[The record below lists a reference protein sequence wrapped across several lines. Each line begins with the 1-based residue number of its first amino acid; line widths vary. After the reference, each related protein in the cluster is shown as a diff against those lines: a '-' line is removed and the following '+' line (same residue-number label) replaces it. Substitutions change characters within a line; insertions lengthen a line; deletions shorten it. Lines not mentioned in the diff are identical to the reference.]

1 MNTFFMLKIIDYLT
15 VKDKIYLTFGFSF
28 FLAKYVKQ
36 SKIFNSFVFK
46 LNSIQIMKKL
56 FFGTIILSVLL
67 TSCVS
72 TKKYADLESQH
83 NKTKDELVDAK
94 AELQGCLVDKD
105 HLMELNKSLKEDK
118 ARSIQQVENLTVLT
132 QSSSDNIKEVIA
144 QLSEKDK
151 YINGVRDAMTKKDSI
166 NLALAF
172 QLKKDLAA
180 GIQDEDIQIDV
191 EKTVVY
197 ISIADKMLFKSGSAT
212 VSDRAKEVL
221 GKVATVVNS
230 KPEMEVQVEG
240 YTDNVPISTK
250 NMKDNWDL
258 SVARATSVV
267 RVLQTD
273 FDVAPSRLIAAGRS
287 EYVPLAS
294 NDTAEGRST
303 NRRTRIVILPKLE
316 EFFDILEQK
325 PE

>member
-1 MNTFFMLKIIDYLT
+1 
-15 VKDKIYLTFGFSF
+15 
-28 FLAKYVKQ
+28 
-36 SKIFNSFVFK
+36 
-46 LNSIQIMKKL
+46 
-56 FFGTIILSVLL
+56 
-67 TSCVS
+67 
-72 TKKYADLESQH
+72 
-83 NKTKDELVDAK
+83 
-94 AELQGCLVDKD
+94 
-105 HLMELNKSLKEDK
+105 MELNNSLKEDK
-118 ARSIQQVENLTVLT
+118 ARSLQQVENLTVLT

-172 QLKKDLAA
+172 QLKKGLAD
-180 GIQDEDIQIDV
+180 GIQDEDIQIEV

-197 ISIADKMLFKSGSAT
+197 ISIADKMLFKSGSAI

-240 YTDNVPISTK
+240 YTDNVPIST
-250 NMKDNWDL
+250 NCMKDNWDL

-267 RVLQTD
+267 RILQGD
-273 FDVAPSRLIAAGRS
+273 FAVDPGRLIAAGRS
-287 EYVPLAS
+287 EYVPLET

-316 EFFDILEQK
+316 EFFEILEQK